1 MSNEPQH
8 VTKNESPI
16 AGHSANLLLGAE
28 IGHRSRREGFPVES
42 REALEPGAIEARR
55 DFMSELG
62 STTSRTGK
70 FHRIREL
77 EVTRDEYVRFGTI
90 ALDYVAALSA
100 ALNGQCPTIQE
111 LAANIAHDPRIG
123 HVNSDAFESSMR
135 VLLSAYFSKPRHG
148 LPLWSGSIENV
159 YHAVVYRFPE
169 DHPRF
174 PGHNVPGAL
183 LSLISGQ
190 PNRLFNTAELGGE
203 LGFNSGKDARS
214 AMIDPALQLLTH
226 TGDVT
231 QHPHQAVK
239 EGGNTTLSVWSSKQ
253 GPWIKPPLLNP
264 HLQILHIA
272 AREDGGFLRDLWSPD
287 WHHQRFSHKS
297 VIPAADVLESLNLV
311 RQDLRAES
319 GSAALLKHVEVTE
332 EARKLVTA
340 WNAVPIGGVLEAE
353 TYNPLRRTLVT
364 RKPVTDR
371 M

>member
-1 MSNEPQH
+1 MSNDPQH
-8 VTKNESPI
+8 VSKNDSPL
-16 AGHSANLLLGAE
+16 AGQVCDLLLGAE
-28 IGHRSRREGFPVES
+28 IGHRRKREGFPSES
-42 REALEPGAIEARR
+42 REQLQPGAIEIRR
-55 DFMSELG
+55 EFLRELG
-62 STTSRTGK
+62 SGSDRATK

-77 EVTRDEYVRFGTI
+77 EVTKDDYVRLGTA

-100 ALNGQCPTIQE
+100 ALKGECPTIQE

-148 LPLWSGSIENV
+148 PPLWSGSIENI
-159 YHAVVYRFPE
+159 YHSVVFRFPE

-174 PGHNVPGAL
+174 PVHNVPGAI
-183 LSLISGQ
+183 LSLIDSQ

-203 LGFNSGKDARS
+203 LGFYSGKDPRF
-214 AMIDPALQLLTH
+214 AMMDPALQLLTH

-231 QHPHQAVK
+231 QHPHHALK
-239 EGGNTTLSVWSSKQ
+239 EGSNTTLSVWSSKR

-272 AREDGGFLRDLWSPD
+272 AREGGGFLRDLWSSD

-297 VIPAADVLESLNLV
+297 VIPAADTLEGLNLV

-319 GSAALLKHVEVTE
+319 GSAVLLKHVEVTE

-340 WNAVPIGGVLEAE
+340 WNAAPIGAVLEPE
-353 TYNPLRRTLVT
+353 TYNPLRRILVT
-364 RKPVTDR
+364 RKPLT
-371 M
+371 

>member
-8 VTKNESPI
+8 ISKNDSPV
-16 AGHSANLLLGAE
+16 AGHVANLLLGAE

-42 REALEPGAIEARR
+42 REALESGAIEARR
-55 DFMSELG
+55 EFLSELG
-62 STTSRTGK
+62 STTSRTSK

-100 ALNGQCPTIQE
+100 ALKGQCPTIQE

-123 HVNSDAFESSMR
+123 HVNSDAFEGAVR
-135 VLLSAYFSKPRHG
+135 VLLSAYFSKPRYG
-148 LPLWSGSIENV
+148 PPLWSGSIENI
-159 YHAVVYRFPE
+159 YHAVVFRFPA
-169 DHPRF
+169 DHSRF

-190 PNRLFNTAELGGE
+190 PNRLFNTSELCGE

-231 QHPHQAVK
+231 QHPHHALK

-264 HLQILHIA
+264 HVQVLHIA
-272 AREDGGFLRDLWSPD
+272 AREGGGFLRDLWSSG

-297 VIPAADVLESLNLV
+297 VIPAADTLEGLNLV
-311 RQDLRAES
+311 RQSMRSES
-319 GSAALLKHVEVTE
+319 RSAVLLKHVEVTE
-332 EARKLVTA
+332 EAHKLVTT
-340 WNAVPIGGVLEAE
+340 WNVIPIGGVLEPE
-353 TYNPLRRTLVT
+353 IYNPLRRALVT
-364 RKPVTDR
+364 RKPLT
-371 M
+371 

>member
-8 VTKNESPI
+8 VSKNDSPI
-16 AGHSANLLLGAE
+16 ARHITDLLLGAE

-42 REALEPGAIEARR
+42 RKSLEPGAIGLRR
-55 DFMSELG
+55 EFLSELG

-123 HVNSDAFESSMR
+123 HVNSDAFEGSMR
-135 VLLSAYFSKPRHG
+135 VLLSAYFSKPRYG
-148 LPLWSGSIENV
+148 PPLWSGSIENI

-174 PGHNVPGAL
+174 PNCNIPGAI
-183 LSLISGQ
+183 LSLINGE
-190 PNRLFNTAELGGE
+190 PNRLFNTSELGGE
-203 LGFNSGKDARS
+203 LGFDSGKDARS

-226 TGDVT
+226 TGDAT
-231 QHPHQAVK
+231 LHPHHALK
-239 EGGNTTLSVWSSKQ
+239 EGGNTTVSVWSSKQ

-264 HLQILHIA
+264 HLQVLHIA
-272 AREDGGFLRDLWSPD
+272 AREGGGFLRDLWSPD
-287 WHHQRFSHKS
+287 WNHQRFSHKS
-297 VIPAADVLESLNLV
+297 VIPAADILEGLNLV
-311 RQDLRAES
+311 RQSLRAES
-319 GSAALLKHVEVTE
+319 GSAVLLKHVELTE
-332 EARKLVTA
+332 EARKLVAA
-340 WNAVPIGGVLEAE
+340 WNSIPIGAE
-353 TYNPLRRTLVT
+353 LKPEIYNPLRRILVT
-364 RKPVTDR
+364 RKPLT
-371 M
+371 